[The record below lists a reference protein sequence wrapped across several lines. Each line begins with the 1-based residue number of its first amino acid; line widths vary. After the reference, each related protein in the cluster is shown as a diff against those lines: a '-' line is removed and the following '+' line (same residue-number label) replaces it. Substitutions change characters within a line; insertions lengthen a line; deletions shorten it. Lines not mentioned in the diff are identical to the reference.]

1 MRLINVNA
9 FLDFENERLT
19 RHTTLL
25 VDIYGA
31 DLAVIEY
38 AILSHCWGAPAE
50 EVQFKEMQGLARM
63 GKAKRKKLRE
73 RIGYQKIL
81 KSCEQAF
88 KDKLDWVWVDTCCI
102 NKESSAELS
111 EAINSMFRWYESSKR
126 CYAYLH
132 DISDSA
138 FPSEEDQETFGQF
151 NGWPKWFTRGW
162 TLQELIAP
170 RDIQF
175 FNRTWDCI
183 GDKKGL
189 ASTLTKVTRVPE
201 AILKDGLSSA
211 RPSVAQIM
219 SWAADRK
226 TTREEDRAYSL
237 LGLLG
242 VYMPMLYGE
251 AKNAFQRLQLETIRK
266 SNDHSIFAW
275 DHSGDIGRIGSVLA
289 DDPSFFRDCQD
300 IDKLDPDEFISRF
313 QIEPLFTE
321 KEMRKVSPKRF
332 LTFSVTNGG
341 IEISLPVAPYCGT
354 PSILRAWLACSCYYH
369 ATPMTIDLAASK
381 SNYYRYFGVV
391 DGIASAFPVFRQLH
405 MAYQDEPAMQH
416 DISFKLDHRTVT
428 HYGFVFCGIFPSE
441 VTLTADCVHVSGI
454 NGRAVAVYSNDTT
467 NTRFAVALGRCFS
480 QPWVHIICEESL
492 DSVTSPLWQDY
503 ARGIYSKLWNAPTHA
518 QSMVEQTRHAA
529 DMLTHVNRIH
539 LPRSIW
545 DVMAI
550 YDVRGKKLDN
560 PTVTID
566 VIQCSGCCGP
576 PMWETLYKVSVFL
589 LS

>member
-201 AILKDGLSSA
+201 AILKEGLSSA

-300 IDKLDPDEFISRF
+300 IDKLDPDEFISRL

-391 DGIASAFPVFRQLH
+391 DGIARPLLTMDSSFVASFPVR
-405 MAYQDEPAMQH
+405 
-416 DISFKLDHRTVT
+416 
-428 HYGFVFCGIFPSE
+428 
-441 VTLTADCVHVSGI
+441 
-454 NGRAVAVYSNDTT
+454 
-467 NTRFAVALGRCFS
+467 
-480 QPWVHIICEESL
+480 
-492 DSVTSPLWQDY
+492 
-503 ARGIYSKLWNAPTHA
+503 
-518 QSMVEQTRHAA
+518 
-529 DMLTHVNRIH
+529 
-539 LPRSIW
+539 
-545 DVMAI
+545 
-550 YDVRGKKLDN
+550 
-560 PTVTID
+560 
-566 VIQCSGCCGP
+566 
-576 PMWETLYKVSVFL
+576 
-589 LS
+589 